1 MITELRLHNFKCF
14 KDITIDFSKI
24 NVFAGM
30 NGRGKSTILQ
40 SLLVLA
46 QSIGEDGSI
55 NSFNLDGKFVS
66 LGNLNDVVNNEN
78 NESRIGIGLS
88 IDNETDKDL
97 DVLSDDTFDSST
109 WLPLG
114 SVKSNGIELVQV
126 MSGFPTEEQ
135 RSDDGEKSLGVTSD
149 LAPLQELRHVYYV
162 SADRKGPINEVPIE
176 KVNGNIGIH
185 GENVLNVL
193 NSNREIIPDVEETL
207 KEVLTEASIRIEE
220 DMSNN
225 VKLFLDSH
233 DGASG
238 FKPTNVGFGY
248 SYILSIIVTILIA
261 KNNSKIIIENPEA
274 HLHPYAQSHIMD
286 VIVKEMKKKD
296 LQFFVETH
304 SEHILDG
311 LRRNLVKEQS
321 TDDALIYF
329 FDKDRIEKITIDNKG
344 NLSDFPVDFF
354 DQMRQ
359 DLREISKLSR
369 NL

>member
-14 KDITIDFSKI
+14 KDITLDFSQI

-46 QSIGEDGSI
+46 QSIGEDNSI
-55 NSFNLDGKFVS
+55 NDLNLDGKFVS
-66 LGNLNDVVNNEN
+66 LGNLNDVINNEN
-78 NESRIGIGLS
+78 NENGIGIGLS
-88 IDNETDKDL
+88 IDNESDKELDIFTDK
-97 DVLSDDTFDSST
+97 VFDGSS
-109 WLPLG
+109 WLPLR
-114 SVKSNGIELVQV
+114 SVKSNGTELVQV
-126 MSGFPTEEQ
+126 MSGFPTEGHSTNE
-135 RSDDGEKSLGVTSD
+135 GEKSLGVTSD
-149 LAPLQELRHVYYV
+149 LAPLQELRKIYYV
-162 SADRKGPINEVPIE
+162 SADRKGPINEIQME
-176 KVNGNIGIH
+176 KVNGNIGVH

-193 NSNREIIPDVEETL
+193 NSNRKIIPEVEKIL
-207 KEVLTEASIRIEE
+207 QEVLTEASIRIEE
-220 DMSNN
+220 DKSNN

-233 DGASG
+233 DGTSG

-286 VIVKEMKKKD
+286 VIVREMKEKD
-296 LQFFVETH
+296 LQFFIETH

-311 LRRNLVKEQS
+311 LRRNLVNERLVN
-321 TDDALIYF
+321 DALIYF
-329 FDKDRIEKITIDNKG
+329 FDKNKIEKITIDNKG

-369 NL
+369 KV